1 MSLYFCFSLENGI
14 TGIVKAIIEHIP
26 YICVRTHF
34 SHTRIHTYFYEHK
47 LDLFGKIGTWKA
59 LKTVIVLDNW
69 AISKETTR
77 CGRSLILQVHK
88 EIDCQQAEKYD
99 LFVFVTAN

>member
-26 YICVRTHF
+26 YICVRTH

-47 LDLFGKIGTWKA
+47 LDLFGKIGT
-59 LKTVIVLDNW
+59 
-69 AISKETTR
+69 
-77 CGRSLILQVHK
+77 
-88 EIDCQQAEKYD
+88 
-99 LFVFVTAN
+99 

>member
-34 SHTRIHTYFYEHK
+34 TRTHTYFPVHK
-47 LDLFGKIGTWKA
+47 LDLFGKIGT
-59 LKTVIVLDNW
+59 
-69 AISKETTR
+69 
-77 CGRSLILQVHK
+77 
-88 EIDCQQAEKYD
+88 
-99 LFVFVTAN
+99 